1 MTNNTNQEKG
11 LILRTARQWGRR
23 AHPPEEPILE
33 ERPRDEAVVVSE
45 ERGAGRAPGA
55 TPRRERKPRSVPP
68 YLCQGP
74 EFDSHLHPIRPHRSW
89 LDELI
94 SPLPIPHHTPTGT
107 QFILQTSRGSGRPK
121 KIAIFQPSQAALK
134 TKALFFMLFPR
145 ESVFPLPASNFL

>member
-1 MTNNTNQEKG
+1 M
-11 LILRTARQWGRR
+11 RQWWCLRSGEQAEPPGPHRGGR
-23 AHPPEEPILE
+23 
-33 ERPRDEAVVVSE
+33 
-45 ERGAGRAPGA
+45 G
-55 TPRRERKPRSVPP
+55 KPRSVRP

-74 EFDSHLHPIRPHRSW
+74 EFESHLHPIRPHRSW

-134 TKALFFMLFPR
+134 TKALFFMLFNRNLYSHSQQATFYKGPF
-145 ESVFPLPASNFL
+145 VIKTTYFPVWSHLSPWS